1 MKRKLS
7 LILALCILT
16 ASGCSSGSEVINGA
30 FEGASADVAV
40 ADSADVAVA
49 DSAVTGYSGGES
61 EVHYNSIYEES
72 GLSYSESY
80 SYYDVAEA
88 DAICG
93 ESCEPIRIEPPCE
106 PYEPKQQIQ
115 PRAGLLTGGEW
126 NDNRNFDF
134 WAELLGQR
142 SGWTEM
148 SNTWGLYTL
157 NRIKVHVTD
166 EKGDAR
172 NVTVTL
178 EGDSDV
184 IWTAVTDNTGTAYL
198 FHSVNPTVKQLPKKL
213 SVKQNGQIL
222 GEFEYNGKS
231 EAELV
236 INAETTPARN
246 LDLMFVIDS
255 TGSMGDELNY
265 LQTELTGVIER
276 IAGERQTAIRLC
288 TEVYRD
294 EVDEY
299 IVKSSEFTFDID
311 AEIDFLDKQFA
322 AGGGDYPEAVVEA
335 LEAAVYKQEWD
346 SSATQL
352 MFLVLDAPP
361 HYTNDNITR
370 LHKVTAEAAK
380 KGIRIIPVA
389 ASGVDTDTEF
399 LCRSLAVL
407 TGGTYTFLTDHSGIG
422 NSHLEP
428 TVGYYQVEKLNE
440 MLVRII
446 ESYL

>member
-16 ASGCSSGSEVINGA
+16 AGGCSSGKESANISFDA
-30 FEGASADVAV
+30 ASADTAA
-40 ADSADVAVA
+40 ADSA
-49 DSAVTGYSGGES
+49 GYSGGES
-61 EVHYNSIYEES
+61 RVYYNSIYEE
-72 GLSYSESY
+72 GDFSYSEDY
-80 SYYDVAEA
+80 SYYDHYEAAEA
-88 DAICG
+88 DTICG
-93 ESCEPIRIEPPCE
+93 ESCEPIRIEPSCE

-115 PRAGLLTGGEW
+115 PQAGLLTGGEW

-142 SGWTEM
+142 SGWTGM

-157 NRIKVHVTD
+157 NRTKVHVTD
-166 EKGDAR
+166 EKGDAK

-178 EGDSDV
+178 EGDNGV

-198 FHSVNPTVKQLPKKL
+198 FHSVNPAAKQLPNKL
-213 SVKQNGQIL
+213 AVQQNGQIL

-231 EAELV
+231 ETELV
-236 INAETTPARN
+236 INAETAPARN

-255 TGSMGDELNY
+255 TGSMGDEISY
-265 LQTELTGVIER
+265 LKSELTGVIER
-276 IAGERQTAIRLC
+276 IARERQTAIRLC

-294 EVDEY
+294 EDDDYV
-299 IVKSSEFTFDID
+299 VKSCEFTFNID
-311 AEIDFLDKQFA
+311 AQTDFLDKQFA
-322 AGGGDYPEAVVEA
+322 SGGGDYPEAVVEA
-335 LEAAVYKQEWD
+335 LEAAVHEQKWD
-346 SSATQL
+346 SSAAQL

-361 HYTNDNITR
+361 HYTKENISR
-370 LHKVTAEAAK
+370 LRNITAEAAK

>member
-40 ADSADVAVA
+40 ADSAVA
-49 DSAVTGYSGGES
+49 GYPSGES
-61 EVHYNSIYEES
+61 EVYYNSIYEES
-72 GLSYSESY
+72 GLSCSESD
-80 SYYDVAEA
+80 SYYDAAEA
-88 DAICG
+88 DGISG
-93 ESCEPIRIEPPCE
+93 ESCEPIRIEPSCE

-126 NDNRNFDF
+126 NDNKNFDF
-134 WAELLGQR
+134 WSELLGQR
-142 SGWTEM
+142 SGWTVM
-148 SNTWGLYTL
+148 SDTWGLYTL

-166 EKGDAR
+166 EKGDAK
-172 NVTVTL
+172 NITVTL
-178 EGDSDV
+178 EGDNGV

-222 GEFEYNGKS
+222 GEFECNGKS

-236 INAETTPARN
+236 INAETAPARN

-255 TGSMGDELNY
+255 TGSMGDEISY
-265 LQTELTGVIER
+265 LKSELTGVIER

-294 EVDEY
+294 EDDDY
-299 IVKSSEFTFDID
+299 LVKSCEFTFNID
-311 AEIDFLDKQFA
+311 AQIDFLDKQFA
-322 AGGGDYPEAVVEA
+322 SGGGDYPEAVVEA
-335 LEAAVYKQEWD
+335 LEAAVYEQEWD

-361 HYTNDNITR
+361 HYTDDNIAR
-370 LHKVTAEAAK
+370 LLKVTAEAAK

-399 LCRSLAVL
+399 LCRSLSVL

-446 ESYL
+446 GSYL